1 MDKNWQNDPRLAD
14 MDKSKLEMLQNLAEQ
29 GTGKNASDM
38 LPFLMNAASR
48 GKSNGL
54 NFSSGEISAV
64 LEVLKMGKSPQEAAK
79 IDRIVNLM
87 QMIGRISVFLLTPSI
102 IHSLRKASAWAVDC
116 SRIFARLPVK

>member
-38 LPFLMNAASR
+38 LPVLMDAASR
-48 GKSNGL
+48 GKGNGL
-54 NFSSGEISAV
+54 IFSSNEISAV

-79 IDRIVNLM
+79 IDRIVSLM
-87 QMIGRISVFLLTPSI
+87 RMIR
-102 IHSLRKASAWAVDC
+102 
-116 SRIFARLPVK
+116 